1 MLGKNY
7 NGTRFLNRFVEKEP
21 VRTVEE
27 ENFIKNVGDIK
38 SYKVSK
44 EEIDLIISDM
54 MKGKRVFKSI

>member
-27 ENFIKNVGDIK
+27 ENFIKNGGNVK

-44 EEIDLIISDM
+44 DELDKIVFEIINR
-54 MKGKRVFKSI
+54 K